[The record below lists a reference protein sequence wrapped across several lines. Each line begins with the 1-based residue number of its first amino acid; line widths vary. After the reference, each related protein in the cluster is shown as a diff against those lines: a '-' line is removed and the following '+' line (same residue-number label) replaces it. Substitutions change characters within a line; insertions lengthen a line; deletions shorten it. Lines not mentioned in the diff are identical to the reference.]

1 MEDNNK
7 ETIDLK
13 VKVDREEV
21 DDTLD
26 ELQEHYNE
34 LNVPNIT
41 IRNNQAVY
49 VTINNFNSTHEEY
62 VNEQIKEEK

>member
-13 VKVDREEV
+13 VKIDREEV

-49 VTINNFNSTHEEY
+49 VTINNFNSTHE
-62 VNEQIKEEK
+62 